1 MKNSDSQHYN
11 LVTRSI
17 HWISALVVIGM
28 FAVGTW
34 MMDLS
39 YYSEW
44 YRTAPHWHKSVGLL

>member
-44 YRTAPHWHKSVGLL
+44 YRTAPHWRR